1 MIYLLPDDEIMF
13 PDPRNGEP
21 DGLFAAG
28 GDLSPERLILAYQHG
43 IFPWFA
49 FKPEH
54 TRFVDNQGNAM
65 ITWYCPMERFV
76 IFPNKIHISHSMRQ
90 LINSKKYSVTFN
102 KDFNGVIEHCSDL
115 RIHHEYAWLG
125 PEMVEAYKKLH
136 TLHYAHSVEVWDN
149 ATGALVGGLYGVA
162 ANSCF
167 CGESMFSLVPSA
179 SKLALITLAQILQ
192 NTPGTLIDC
201 QFHTPHLESMGGEH
215 ISYEKYMQIINTEH
229 NDLQQHT

>member
-1 MIYLLPDDEIMF
+1 MIYLLNQEIAF
-13 PDPRNGEP
+13 PNPEEGEP
-21 DGLFAAG
+21 DGLFAVG
-28 GDLSPERLILAYQHG
+28 GDLSPDRLVLAYQHG
-43 IFPWFA
+43 IFPWYA
-49 FKPEH
+49 FRNEYAHFIDEDGKGLI
-54 TRFVDNQGNAM
+54 Q
-65 ITWYCPMERFV
+65 WYCPMDRFV
-76 IFPNKIHISHSMRQ
+76 IFPEKIHISHSMRQ
-90 LINSKKYSVTFN
+90 LINSKKYTVTFD

-115 RIHHEYAWLG
+115 RIDHECAWLG

-201 QFHTPHLESMGGEH
+201 QFHTPHLESMGGER
-215 ISYEKYMQIINTEH
+215 IGYEEYMQICRGN
-229 NDLQQHT
+229 